1 MATQLSP
8 ELLEILKGL
17 GQTGGYADPASG
29 MYYQGTFSGQGS
41 GEDSGG
47 YLTGYTASGG
57 PTDVETARADTY
69 GLDGN
74 KTGNISAYDPKGLM
88 QKEDWM
94 GVLAVLGATLGG
106 GALAAGMG
114 GGAAGGSGAFLG
126 EGALSGIGGWDAAL
140 AGASPGMAGGAAVGP
155 GMAGW
160 GADLGM
166 AGTAGTGS
174 GMGTTLAGTAGGG
187 LSAVTPSAGG
197 GLLDGIK
204 NLVPSGVKDYL
215 GPAATIAGGLLGAK
229 GNEATSTSTKSLD
242 PRMDAMVY
250 GNGSLTSKV
259 QDLLNRQTSQTGLLG
274 KYWK

>member
-197 GLLDGIK
+197 SLLDGIK
-204 NLVPSGVKDYL
+204 NLVPSAAKDYL

-259 QDLLNRQTSQTGLLG
+259 QELLNRQTSQTGLLG